1 MNKEL
6 DLVKLINDNRQL
18 LIIIASG
25 FVFFSNYFLYLFND
39 KRLIHY

>member
-25 FVFFSNYFLYLFND
+25 FVFFLIIFFIYLMIKD
-39 KRLIHY
+39 